1 MKRRKLL
8 QNSLAY
14 ALLLSSVQSF
24 AKVPVENKLDI
35 QLIITFHI
43 KKEKVQSF
51 MKIVND
57 VKKNLP
63 KVDGCK
69 GVEIFQA
76 NDDKQI
82 ITFIETWENIEKHK
96 KHIEHV
102 VDSGDWEYIS
112 SHLIADPKS
121 QYYQAI

>member
-43 KKEKVQSF
+43 KKEKLQSF

>member
-69 GVEIFQA
+69 GVKIFQA

-112 SHLIADPKS
+112 SHLIGEPKS
-121 QYYQAI
+121 QYYHVI

>member
-8 QNSLAY
+8 QNSIAY

-43 KKEKVQSF
+43 KKEKLQSF

>member
-43 KKEKVQSF
+43 KKEKLQSF

-112 SHLIADPKS
+112 SHLIGEPKS
-121 QYYQAI
+121 QYYHVI